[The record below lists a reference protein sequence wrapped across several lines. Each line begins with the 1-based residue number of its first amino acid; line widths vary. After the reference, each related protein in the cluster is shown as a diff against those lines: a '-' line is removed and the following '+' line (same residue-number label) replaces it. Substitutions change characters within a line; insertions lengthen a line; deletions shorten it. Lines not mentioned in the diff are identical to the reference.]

1 MPSLRK
7 RKWSSNRITWDI
19 RYWDNGKQKT
29 YTIGETGRRTA
40 EKIFNEFCRRLA
52 EGKLDGN
59 KINVKAAN
67 VPQLKERI
75 ITHDNLYKIS
85 DLAELTRSYA
95 VANKST
101 KTVEREQLVFNN
113 LDKVIGNISVT
124 YINAALIEKYK
135 AIRLEHVSGATVNI
149 ELRIINTA
157 IQQAKDLGWKAELPE
172 KRFKLL
178 KLPDTEPPK
187 WLTEPQINLILSN
200 ADNEFKIFLQFLLH
214 TGCRRNEALGV
225 TWKDID
231 LDRNQI
237 LIRGEV
243 GKMGKRRSIPINNV
257 LAEVLN
263 NKLGRREGLLF
274 PEYGSNQVSMKFR
287 RLAKKIDLPNGISL
301 HSLRS
306 TFGSTLINKGVDIY
320 TVSKFLGHSS
330 VKVTEKHYLALDP
343 EHAKSAINK
352 LDYGQ

>member
-1 MPSLRK
+1 MAYLRK
-7 RKWSSNRITWDI
+7 RELPSGRIHWDI
-19 RYWDNGKQKT
+19 RYRVIGKNKT
-29 YTIGETGRRTA
+29 FTIGETGRRTA
-40 EKIFNEFCRRLA
+40 EKIYNDFCRKLA
-52 EGKLDGN
+52 DSKLSGE
-59 KINVKAAN
+59 KIVISKQEAILSD
-67 VPQLKERI
+67 QTI
-75 ITHDNLYKIS
+75 ISDLFYIA
-85 DLAELTRSYA
+85 DLAELTRDYA
-95 VANKST
+95 VANKSQ
-101 KTVEREQLVFNN
+101 KTVEREQLVFKN
-113 LDKVIGNISVT
+113 LIQTIGNISVNDLT
-124 YINAALIEKYK
+124 AALIEKYK
-135 AIRLEHVSGATVNI
+135 VTRLKKISGATVNI

-157 IQQAKDLGWKAELPE
+157 IQQAKDLGWRGELPE

-178 KLPDTEPPK
+178 KLPDTEPPE
-187 WLTEPQINLILSN
+187 WLTEAQINLILAN
-200 ADNEFKIFLQFLLH
+200 ADNEFKIYLQFLLH

-231 LDRNQI
+231 LDRNQL

-257 LAEVLN
+257 LAEVLSN
-263 NKLGRREGLLF
+263 MMGRREGNLF

-287 RLAKKIDLPNGISL
+287 RLAKKIDLPKGFSL

-306 TFGSTLINKGVDIY
+306 TFGSTLINMGVDIY

-352 LDYGQ
+352 LDYAQ

>member
-1 MPSLRK
+1 MASLRRRILPSK
-7 RKWSSNRITWDI
+7 RIHWDI
-19 RYWDNGKQKT
+19 RYWKDGKQRV

-40 EKIFNEFCRRLA
+40 EKIYNEFCRRLA
-52 EGKLDGN
+52 KGKLGGDTIELPDTQSVKN
-59 KINVKAAN
+59 NAINN
-67 VPQLKERI
+67 SITDQLF
-75 ITHDNLYKIS
+75 IS
-85 DLAELTRSYA
+85 DLAEVTYEYGVS
-95 VANKST
+95 NKST

-113 LDKVIGNISVT
+113 LVKVIGNISVS

-135 AIRLEHVSGATVNI
+135 ATRLKHVSGATVNI

-157 IQQAKDLGWKAELPE
+157 IQQAKDLGWNAELPE

-178 KLPDTEPPK
+178 KLPDTEPPE
-187 WLTEPQINLILSN
+187 WLTESQINLIFSN
-200 ADNEFKIFLQFLLH
+200 ADIDFKIFLQFLLH

-243 GKMGKRRSIPINNV
+243 GKMGKRRSIPINMV
-257 LAEVLN
+257 LAEVLT
-263 NKLGRREGLLF
+263 KLPGRREGNLF

-287 RLAKKIDLPNGISL
+287 RLAKKIDLPKGFSL

>member
-1 MPSLRK
+1 MPSLRNRNRSGK
-7 RKWSSNRITWDI
+7 RRIWDI
-19 RYWDNGKQKT
+19 RYWKDGEQRV

-40 EKIFNEFCRRLA
+40 EKIYNEFCRRLA
-52 EGKLDGN
+52 DGKFSGE
-59 KINVKAAN
+59 KILVSEIENSHPEMEKVSNEK
-67 VPQLKERI
+67 
-75 ITHDNLYKIS
+75 LYKLNE
-85 DLAELTRSYA
+85 LAELTRAYA
-95 VANKST
+95 VANKSQ

-113 LDKVIGNISVT
+113 LVQVIGNISVRNL
-124 YINAALIEKYK
+124 NAALIEKYK
-135 AIRLEHVSGATVNI
+135 VTRLEKVSGATVNI
-149 ELRIINTA
+149 ELRIVNTA
-157 IQQAKDLGWKAELPE
+157 IQQAKDLGWKCELPD

-178 KLPDTEPPK
+178 KLPDTEPPE
-187 WLTEPQINLILSN
+187 WLTESQINLILSN

-225 TWKDID
+225 TWKDLD
-231 LDRNQI
+231 LDRKQL

-257 LAEVLN
+257 LADVIG
-263 NKLGRREGLLF
+263 KMPGRREGKLF

-287 RLAKKIDLPNGISL
+287 RLAKKTDLPKGFSL

-306 TFGSTLINKGVDIY
+306 TFGSTLINMGVDIY